1 MADRELVE
9 LLRRSVEEFN
19 QWRANNPDK
28 RVDLEE
34 ANLSNADLRGADL
47 YGAILSRANLRGT
60 KVRFRQLLSAI
71 GVTQEQIDS
80 ADIIPEED
88 ESVEQQSFKT
98 KNVNQKTYIQ
108 NIYLNTSAAMN
119 TLKMAEFWKDE
130 KRPND
135 LAEDIISLFDDLKA
149 HISELEGQLTKANER
164 IETLEQ
170 VPQETREAVK
180 NVVKFLDEQ
189 DWQKFKN
196 AFIPQLGKQTANVTT
211 VAAAGFALA
220 SLSSDSQVFI
230 HALYSAGEAVRA
242 ALGKN

>member
-1 MADRELVE
+1 
-9 LLRRSVEEFN
+9 
-19 QWRANNPDK
+19 
-28 RVDLEE
+28 
-34 ANLSNADLRGADL
+34 
-47 YGAILSRANLRGT
+47 
-60 KVRFRQLLSAI
+60 
-71 GVTQEQIDS
+71 
-80 ADIIPEED
+80 
-88 ESVEQQSFKT
+88 
-98 KNVNQKTYIQ
+98 
-108 NIYLNTSAAMN
+108 MN